1 MFAARLKLPESI
13 PAHVKEERV
22 WEVLGQLGLRDV
34 ANSRVGSGERRGISG
49 GERRRLSIGL
59 ELVARPSILILD
71 EPTYVLCI
79 HAAGAPLSDI
89 SSYSSGLDSVSAGK
103 VVRVLQE
110 LARGE
115 GDQRTTII
123 ATIHQPSSQIFVS
136 AESLESLRQ

>member
-1 MFAARLKLPESI
+1 MHGLRCTAVRECLLFAAKLKLPESI

-71 EPTYVLCI
+71 EPT
-79 HAAGAPLSDI
+79 
-89 SSYSSGLDSVSAGK
+89 
-103 VVRVLQE
+103 
-110 LARGE
+110 
-115 GDQRTTII
+115 
-123 ATIHQPSSQIFVS
+123 
-136 AESLESLRQ
+136 